1 MSDLKKKSVEE
12 EIREELKTSRREFT
26 QETLEKCLNCLMR
39 NLRRYPI

>member
-26 QETLEKCLNCLMR
+26 QETLEKLKPL
-39 NLRRYPI
+39 LELLD